1 MNLTELKAAG
11 GLVGGAMVKKA
22 VVWKHE
28 DTKGKTVT
36 DKFSIFV
43 MPQSFGMI
51 EKLLSA
57 SDSEQS
63 RNAKYI
69 STCVTLGE
77 NGEEAISY
85 EDAYRLNPGLGWAI
99 LAAVHEVNNTG
110 ADRTKN

>member
-28 DTKGKTVT
+28 DAKGKPVT

-51 EKLLSA
+51 EKLFSA

-110 ADRTKN
+110 ADRKKN

>member
-1 MNLTELKAAG
+1 MNLNQLKAAG
-11 GLVGGAMVKKA
+11 GIVGGAMVKRS

-28 DTKGKTVT
+28 DAKGKAIT

-51 EKLLSA
+51 EKLFSA
-57 SDSEQS
+57 TEPEDS

-69 STCVTLGE
+69 SACVTLGE
-77 NGEEAISY
+77 NGEEPISY
-85 EDAYRLNPGLGWAI
+85 EDAFRLAPGLGWAI

-110 ADRTKN
+110 ADRAKN

>member
-1 MNLTELKAAG
+1 MNLTQLKAAG
-11 GLVGGAMVKKA
+11 GIVGGAMVKRS

-28 DTKGKTVT
+28 DAKGKPVT
-36 DKFSIFV
+36 NKFSIFV

-51 EKLLSA
+51 EKLFSA
-57 SDSEQS
+57 TESEES

-69 STCVTLGE
+69 ATCVTLGE

-85 EDAYRLNPGLGWAI
+85 EDAYRLAPGLGWAI

-110 ADRTKN
+110 ADRAKN

>member
-28 DTKGKTVT
+28 DAKGKPVT

-51 EKLLSA
+51 EKLFSA
-57 SDSEQS
+57 NEPQES

>member
-28 DTKGKTVT
+28 DAKGKAVT

-51 EKLLSA
+51 EKLFSA

>member
-1 MNLTELKAAG
+1 MNLTQLKAAG
-11 GLVGGAMVKKA
+11 GIVGGAMVKKS

-28 DTKGKTVT
+28 DAKGKPVT

-51 EKLLSA
+51 EKLFSA
-57 SDSEQS
+57 TEPEGS

-69 STCVTLGE
+69 ATCVTLGE
-77 NGEEAISY
+77 SGEEPISY
-85 EDAYRLNPGLGWAI
+85 EDAFRLAPGLGWAI

-110 ADRTKN
+110 ADRAKN

>member
-28 DTKGKTVT
+28 DAKGKPVT

-51 EKLLSA
+51 EKLFSA

-110 ADRTKN
+110 ADRSKN